1 MEETFKL
8 EINAVSPDGEAVNC
22 NTNIKIQCSQGMA
35 ISIIANLMKQE
46 PRMKLI
52 FMEAMMLSILE
63 KDLTQPISTDEFL
76 DSILKAKEKIKETEL

>member
-1 MEETFKL
+1 
-8 EINAVSPDGEAVNC
+8 
-22 NTNIKIQCSQGMA
+22 MA
-35 ISIIANLMKQE
+35 IGVIANLMKQE

>member
-1 MEETFKL
+1 MEEKFKL

-22 NTNIKIQCSQGMA
+22 NTSIKIQCSQGMA
-35 ISIIANLMKQE
+35 IGVIANLMKQE

-63 KDLTQPISTDEFL
+63 KDLTQPISTDDFL
-76 DSILKAKEKIKETEL
+76 DHILKAREKSGETEL